1 MCRRIYVMAS
11 YAFWL
16 CPVELDIS
24 ACNVSTIGNDTTK
37 KISIGNAPIG
47 IAPIGI
53 APITNVTTKKIS
65 IDIATIRN
73 DTITNATIDIENF
86 SIGNDTIGIAPIRND
101 TITNATFGIAPIM
114 NAPITNVT
122 TKNFSIANA
131 TIMNVTTKNFSIGI
145 APIGNA
151 TITNATIGIATI
163 RNDTITNATI
173 GNDTNSYT
181 TRNMSLASAN
191 KNRSNIYL
199 PDIASPSSIYKNESM
214 TDYSQENNVE
224 QTYYRVLH
232 VLWLLPIF
240 SITLFYVS
248 RKKSV
253 RINANWK
260 GRRVQRCQSWPV
272 CRSNKKC
279 IRSRSKSVPIDV
291 SVFDGINNLAEKQ
304 NAADL

>member
-1 MCRRIYVMAS
+1 MAS

-73 DTITNATIDIENF
+73 DTITNATI
-86 SIGNDTIGIAPIRND
+86 
-101 TITNATFGIAPIM
+101 
-114 NAPITNVT
+114 
-122 TKNFSIANA
+122 
-131 TIMNVTTKNFSIGI
+131 
-145 APIGNA
+145 
-151 TITNATIGIATI
+151 
-163 RNDTITNATI
+163 

-214 TDYSQENNVE
+214 KDYSQENNVE

-232 VLWLLPIF
+232 VLWILPIF
-240 SITLFYVS
+240 TIALFYVS